1 MLAEG
6 LAQKIV
12 VGQILITRLRWEMG
26 SWKRQLAL
34 MARESG
40 CRARA
45 RATFYFKG

>member
-34 MARESG
+34 MATCRESG
-40 CRARA
+40 CRAA
-45 RATFYFKG
+45 FYFKG